1 MAARR
6 ASPACSASILDL
18 LVAADDNQ
26 YISSRVRRECTGVAE
41 ARAKQMDAQQEQNRW
56 SKKSKKK
63 NDSRSKE
70 TRGKHEKDG
79 PLKTVRCI
87 ELPQTHC
94 SSESDL
100 MLVIENCTNITL
112 VIQDCTKMAL
122 DSKLFRERATRLCTY
137 SLGKHWTYLPSDN

>member
-18 LVAADDNQ
+18 LVAADNNQ

-63 NDSRSKE
+63 NMTAKAKRQGASTK
-70 TRGKHEKDG
+70 
-79 PLKTVRCI
+79 KTD
-87 ELPQTHC
+87 P
-94 SSESDL
+94 
-100 MLVIENCTNITL
+100 
-112 VIQDCTKMAL
+112 
-122 DSKLFRERATRLCTY
+122 
-137 SLGKHWTYLPSDN
+137 